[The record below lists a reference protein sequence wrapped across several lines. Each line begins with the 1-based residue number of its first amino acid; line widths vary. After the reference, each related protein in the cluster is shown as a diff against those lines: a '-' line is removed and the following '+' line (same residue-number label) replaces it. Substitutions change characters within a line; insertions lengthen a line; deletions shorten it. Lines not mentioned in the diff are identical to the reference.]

1 MKKLKLFCVISVS
14 FAMSAAVSA
23 QTKSWVVPANF
34 RSLKNPVVQSEAGTK
49 TGLAIFTKNCVSC
62 HGKTGQ
68 GNGVKVAA
76 LKNFPGDFSRR
87 EFQNLTDGEIFFR
100 IKTGKEEMPRFE
112 GKLLDDEIWNAVNY
126 LRTFKK

>member
-1 MKKLKLFCVISVS
+1 MKTLKLFCVISAS
-14 FAMSAAVSA
+14 LALSAAVSA
-23 QTKSWVVPANF
+23 QTNSWVVPANF
-34 RSLKNPVVQSEAGTK
+34 KTMKNPVVESEAGTK
-49 TGLAIFTKNCVSC
+49 TGLALFTKNCVSC

-76 LKNFPGDFSRR
+76 LKNFPGDFSRP
-87 EFQNLTDGEIFFR
+87 EFQSLTDGELFFR

-112 GKLLDDEIWNAVNY
+112 GKLLDDEIWNVVNY